1 MTIWETV
8 LVYLGAP
15 LLITIV
21 MAIWGLTAH
30 VVKPKYY
37 TLGDEWTG
45 GTVWW
50 GAVDEAPWHAHGT
63 GRSIEAG
70 ASGGAAS
77 GKW

>member
-8 LVYLGAP
+8 LIYLGAP
-15 LLITIV
+15 LLITVV

-30 VVKPKYY
+30 VIKPKYY
-37 TLGDEWTG
+37 TLGEKWTG
-45 GTVWW
+45 GPVWW
-50 GAVDEAPWHAHGT
+50 AAVDEAPWRAHGA

-70 ASGGAAS
+70 VSGGAAS